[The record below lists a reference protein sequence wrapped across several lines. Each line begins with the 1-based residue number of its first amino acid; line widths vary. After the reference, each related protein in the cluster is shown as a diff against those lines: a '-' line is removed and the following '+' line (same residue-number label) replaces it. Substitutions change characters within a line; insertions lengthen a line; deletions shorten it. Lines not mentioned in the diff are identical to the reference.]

1 MALKNIFI
9 GCHKD
14 QMRTTLSLR
23 AILYENLTQIFEN
36 ITDFMDDKFLQ
47 DVLKFIFEEKA
58 SIGSLSS
65 ISGPKPQ
72 QAPQKKEKE
81 EKPKNKGILKN
92 SEDDHK
98 FSKNMRRSEMQSV
111 AGQVI
116 SLDMDFYT

>member
-14 QMRTTLSLR
+14 HMRTTLSLR
-23 AILYENLTQIFEN
+23 AILYENLTQILEN

-81 EKPKNKGILKN
+81 VKP
-92 SEDDHK
+92 
-98 FSKNMRRSEMQSV
+98 
-111 AGQVI
+111 
-116 SLDMDFYT
+116 